1 MYVNGAHEDVSTELG
16 KLVHDLSCKSPDEM
30 YNGIL
35 ADRVRTFK
43 ETDGGE
49 RHMGPVFEKFKDE
62 ITAEVTA
69 EVSESK
75 QIEIATRLILRGR
88 DSVDEIS
95 EMTGLSK
102 EKVLELM
109 QPAAV

>member
-1 MYVNGAHEDVSTELG
+1 MSTELG

-62 ITAEVTA
+62 ITAEV
-69 EVSESK
+69 SESK
-75 QIEIATRLILRGR
+75 QVEFAMKLILRGR